1 MKVFVTGDSNSQPY
15 KSATENYICYEC
27 EDNLTGNTQET
38 E

>member
-1 MKVFVTGDSNSQPY
+1 MIDTPY
-15 KSATENYICYEC
+15 KSATGKYICYEC